1 MPTEGVLHRSVMVEE
16 AIALLAPERGGILID
31 GTLGMG
37 GHTERWLEAVDAA
50 GATGRVIG
58 FDRDAESIP
67 LARQRLAKFGDR
79 VEYLHADYRDL
90 ASICR
95 ERGVESVSGI
105 LVDLGISS
113 YQLETFER
121 GFSFRQGATVRP
133 SGPSD
138 GETSSLIAEG
148 EGRLEGQGTPE
159 TLLDMRMDRSQGET
173 AADLLA
179 RLSEPQLA
187 ELIWSYGEESAS
199 RRIARRIVE
208 QRSRAPIRT
217 TAQLADLVIRAVH
230 QKGHWR
236 IHPATRTFQALRI
249 AVNRELEGLAGFV
262 AEAVDLLIP
271 DGRLVVITF
280 HSLEDRLIK
289 QALRF
294 QAGQCQCPP
303 HVPNCQ
309 CGAVRRVE
317 LLTRKALSP
326 RPEEIALNPRARSAR
341 LRACRKLPS
350 MFPSGP
356 DSDGQDAAQAPGR
369 SSG

>member
-1 MPTEGVLHRSVMVEE
+1 MPTEGVLHRSVMVDE
-16 AIALLAPERGGILID
+16 ATALLAPERGGVLID

-58 FDRDAESIP
+58 LDRDAESIP
-67 LARQRLAKFGDR
+67 LAKQRLAKFGDR
-79 VEYLHADYRDL
+79 VEYVHADYRDV
-90 ASICR
+90 ATICR

-113 YQLETFER
+113 YQLETLER
-121 GFSFRQGATVRP
+121 GFSFRQG
-133 SGPSD
+133 
-138 GETSSLIAEG
+138 
-148 EGRLEGQGTPE
+148 EGRGGSPDASEI
-159 TLLDMRMDRSQGET
+159 LLDMRMDRSQGET
-173 AADLLA
+173 AAGLIA

-187 ELIWSYGEESAS
+187 ELLWSYGEEPAS

-208 QRSRAPIRT
+208 QRSRDPIRT

-249 AVNRELEGLAGFV
+249 AVNRELDGLATFV
-262 AEAVDLLIP
+262 AEAVDLLAP
-271 DGRLVVITF
+271 EGRLVVITF

-303 HVPNCQ
+303 HAPICQ

-326 RPEEIALNPRARSAR
+326 GSEEIALNPRARSAR
-341 LRACRKLPS
+341 LRACRKLSLPAP
-350 MFPSGP
+350 FGQGGTEEKHTAPASG
-356 DSDGQDAAQAPGR
+356 GGE
-369 SSG
+369 G

>member
-16 AIALLAPERGGILID
+16 AIALLAPERGGVLID

-58 FDRDAESIP
+58 LDRDAESIP
-67 LARQRLAKFGDR
+67 LAKQRLARFGDR
-79 VEYLHADYRDL
+79 IEYLHADYRDV
-90 ASICR
+90 ATICR
-95 ERGVESVSGI
+95 DRGIESVSGI

-113 YQLETFER
+113 YQLETLER
-121 GFSFRQGATVRP
+121 GFSFRQG
-133 SGPSD
+133 
-138 GETSSLIAEG
+138 
-148 EGRLEGQGTPE
+148 EGRGEAADASE
-159 TLLDMRMDRSQGET
+159 ILLDMRMDRSQGET
-173 AADLLA
+173 AAELIA

-187 ELIWSYGEESAS
+187 ELLWSYGEEPAS

-208 QRSRAPIRT
+208 QRSRSPIRT

-249 AVNRELEGLAGFV
+249 AVNRELEGLSTFV
-262 AEAVDLLIP
+262 GEAVDLLAP
-271 DGRLVVITF
+271 EGRLVVITF

-303 HVPNCQ
+303 HAPTCQ
-309 CGAVRRVE
+309 CRAVRRVE
-317 LLTRKALSP
+317 LLTRKALCP
-326 RPEEIALNPRARSAR
+326 GPEEIALNPRARSAR
-341 LRACRKLPS
+341 LRACRKLSLPD
-350 MFPSGP
+350 PSGQGGRE
-356 DSDGQDAAQAPGR
+356 DEHAAPP
-369 SSG
+369 SGGGHG

>member
-1 MPTEGVLHRSVMVEE
+1 MPTEGVLHRSVMVDE
-16 AIALLAPERGGILID
+16 ATALLAPERGGVLID

-58 FDRDAESIP
+58 LDRDAESIP
-67 LARQRLAKFGDR
+67 LAKQRLAKFGDR
-79 VEYLHADYRDL
+79 VEYVHADYRDV
-90 ASICR
+90 ATICR

-113 YQLETFER
+113 YQLETLER
-121 GFSFRQGATVRP
+121 GFSFRQG
-133 SGPSD
+133 
-138 GETSSLIAEG
+138 
-148 EGRLEGQGTPE
+148 EGREEGRSGSE
-159 TLLDMRMDRSQGET
+159 ILLDMRMDRSQGET
-173 AADLLA
+173 AAGLIA

-187 ELIWSYGEESAS
+187 ELLWSYGEEPAS

-208 QRSRAPIRT
+208 QRSRDPIRT

-249 AVNRELEGLAGFV
+249 AVNRELDGLATFV
-262 AEAVDLLIP
+262 AEAVDLLAP
-271 DGRLVVITF
+271 EGRLVVITF

-303 HVPNCQ
+303 HAPICQ

-326 RPEEIALNPRARSAR
+326 GSEEIALNPRARSAR
-341 LRACRKLPS
+341 LRACRKLSLPAP
-350 MFPSGP
+350 FGQGGTEEKHTAPASG
-356 DSDGQDAAQAPGR
+356 GGE
-369 SSG
+369 G

>member
-1 MPTEGVLHRSVMVEE
+1 MPTEGVLHRSVMVDE
-16 AIALLAPERGGILID
+16 ATALLAPERGGVLID

-58 FDRDAESIP
+58 LDRDAESIP
-67 LARQRLAKFGDR
+67 LAKQRLAKFGDR
-79 VEYLHADYRDL
+79 VEYVHADYRD
-90 ASICR
+90 AATICR

-113 YQLETFER
+113 YQLETLER
-121 GFSFRQGATVRP
+121 GFSFRQG
-133 SGPSD
+133 
-138 GETSSLIAEG
+138 
-148 EGRLEGQGTPE
+148 EGRGGSPDASEI
-159 TLLDMRMDRSQGET
+159 LLDMRMDRSQGET
-173 AADLLA
+173 AAGLIA

-187 ELIWSYGEESAS
+187 ELLWSYGEEPAS

-208 QRSRAPIRT
+208 QRSRDPIRT

-249 AVNRELEGLAGFV
+249 AVNRELDGLATFV
-262 AEAVDLLIP
+262 AEAVDLLAP
-271 DGRLVVITF
+271 EGRLVVITF

-303 HVPNCQ
+303 HAPICQ

-326 RPEEIALNPRARSAR
+326 GSEEIALNPRARSAR
-341 LRACRKLPS
+341 LRACRKLSLPAP
-350 MFPSGP
+350 FGQGGTEEKHTAPASG
-356 DSDGQDAAQAPGR
+356 GGE
-369 SSG
+369 G